1 MCDVKRAGEWTSGGL
16 FFKEGVGI
24 VRQSGRSL
32 RSLLGLKNSC
42 EYTYLLVQNK
52 INFHQ
57 SVG

>member
-42 EYTYLLVQNK
+42 EYTYLLVQK
-52 INFHQ
+52 
-57 SVG
+57 